1 MVIGGVVG
9 AFLSS
14 GSWTRFASGSSIFTL
29 CDISG
34 AVMMKM
40 ISSTNIT
47 STRGVTLISAI
58 GPPLLP
64 LLKAMTG
71 SV

>member
-1 MVIGGVVG
+1 MVIGGVLG
-9 AFLSS
+9 ASLSL
-14 GSWTRFASGSSIFTL
+14 SWTRFASGSSIFTL